1 MLNNNTIYNNKEEK
15 FLENII
21 SFAKLSQNIS
31 NSSLLT
37 FIIILLS
44 DMQ

>member
-21 SFAKLSQNIS
+21 SFASFHKIYQAQIY
-31 NSSLLT
+31 
-37 FIIILLS
+37 
-44 DMQ
+44 

>member
-15 FLENII
+15 FLENI
-21 SFAKLSQNIS
+21 SFVKLSQNIS